1 MYILLAILLFGI
13 LIAAHEWGHFIAAR
27 LCGVTVHE
35 FAIGMGPVIWKSKP
49 KEADSWDKW
58 KQTQF
63 SLRALPIGGF
73 CSMEGE
79 EEDSDDPHSLS
90 RQGFWKKVLVFAAG
104 AVMNLLVG
112 MLIILILNFQAEA
125 FAVPTVAGCAP
136 EFEQVN
142 GGALLEG
149 DVFYA
154 INGSRVYLPSDID
167 LLLMVANRGPID
179 LVVLRD
185 GEKVSFTDLKVGTFS
200 DSEGG
205 TYKGYGFYRTA
216 KLKEATLGTRLQYTW
231 YNTVDFVRTV
241 WFSLQM
247 LVNGSAGVSD
257 LNGPVGIVSTINDV
271 GNQSAS
277 IADALLNIVYFGA
290 FISVNLAVMN
300 LLPIPALDG
309 GHILFLVVSTV
320 SEKLFRKKIP
330 MKYEAAINMVFLFL
344 LMGLMLFV
352 TFNDVMKL
360 FGRGGAPS

>member
-90 RQGFWKKVLVFAAG
+90 KQGFWKKVLVFAAG

-112 MLIILILNFQAEA
+112 MLIILIINFQAAA

-136 EFEQVN
+136 EFEAVN

-185 GEKVSFTDLKVGTFS
+185 GEKVELKQIPVREYT

-205 TYKGYGFYRTA
+205 SYQGYGLYRTLEIEEA
-216 KLKEATLGTRLQYTW
+216 TWGLKLKYTW
-231 YNTVDFVRTV
+231 YNAIDFVRIV
-241 WFSLQM
+241 WYSLKM
-247 LVNGSAGVSD
+247 LVTGSAGVED
-257 LNGPVGIVSTINDV
+257 LSGPVGIVSTINEV
-271 GNQSAS
+271 GVQSIS
-277 IADALLNIVYFGA
+277 IRAALENIAYFGSMIA
-290 FISVNLAVMN
+290 VNLAVMN

-309 GHILFLVVSTV
+309 GHILFLTISTL
-320 SEKLFRKKIP
+320 SEKLLKRKLP
-330 MKYEAAINMVFLFL
+330 VKYEAAVNMVFFAL

-352 TFNDVMKL
+352 TFNDVHKIIAQQM
-360 FGRGGAPS
+360 GG

>member
-1 MYILLAILLFGI
+1 MYIILAILLFGI

-35 FAIGMGPVIWKSKP
+35 FSIGMGPLIWKKDG
-49 KEADSWDKW
+49 KKGT
-58 KQTQF
+58 KF

-73 CSMEGE
+73 CSLEGE
-79 EEDSDDPHSLS
+79 EEESDDPHSLS
-90 RQGFWKKVLVFAAG
+90 NQGFWKKVLVFAAG
-104 AVMNLLVG
+104 AAMNFLVG
-112 MLIILILNFQAEA
+112 VLIILILNFQAA
-125 FAVPTVAGCAP
+125 GFLVPVASGCAP
-136 EFEQVN
+136 EFEAVN
-142 GGALLEG
+142 GAALLEG
-149 DVFYA
+149 DQFYS
-154 INGSRVYLPSDID
+154 INGSRIYLTSDID
-167 LLLMVANRGPID
+167 LLLMLANRQPID

-185 GEKVSFTDLKVGTFS
+185 GEKVAFNNLAVGTYS

-205 TYKGYGFYRTA
+205 TYQGYGFYRTA
-216 KLKEATLGTRLQYTW
+216 IVREATLGTRLQYTW

-277 IADALLNIVYFGA
+277 VADALMNIVYFGA
-290 FISVNLAVMN
+290 FISVNLSVMN

-320 SEKLFRKKIP
+320 SEKLFRRKIP
-330 MKYEAAINMVFLFL
+330 MKYEAAINMVFLAL

-352 TFNDVMKL
+352 TFNDVMRL
-360 FGRGGAPS
+360 VGGGTAA

>member
-1 MYILLAILLFGI
+1 MYIILAILLFGI

-35 FAIGMGPVIWKSKP
+35 FSIGMGPLIWKKDG
-49 KEADSWDKW
+49 KKGT
-58 KQTQF
+58 KF

-73 CSMEGE
+73 CSLEGE
-79 EEDSDDPHSLS
+79 EEESDDPHSLS
-90 RQGFWKKVLVFAAG
+90 NQGFWKKVLVFAAG

-112 MLIILILNFQAEA
+112 MLIILLLNFQATG
-125 FAVPTVAGCAP
+125 FYVPAAAGCAP
-136 EFEQVN
+136 EFETVN

-149 DVFYA
+149 DIFYS
-154 INGSRVYLPSDID
+154 INGSRVYTPSDID
-167 LLLMVANRGPID
+167 LLIMVANGQPID

-185 GEKVSFTDLKVGTFS
+185 GERVRFDNLAVGTFS
-200 DSEGG
+200 DSDGNP
-205 TYKGYGFYRTA
+205 YQGYGFYRTA
-216 KLKEATLGTRLQYTW
+216 IVREATLGTRLQYTW

-277 IADALLNIVYFGA
+277 VADALMNIVYFGA
-290 FISVNLAVMN
+290 FISVNLSVMN

-320 SEKLFRKKIP
+320 SEKLFRRKIP
-330 MKYEAAINMVFLFL
+330 VKYEAAINMVFLAL

-352 TFNDVMKL
+352 TFNDVMRL
-360 FGRGGAPS
+360 VGGGTAA

>member
-1 MYILLAILLFGI
+1 MYIILAILLFGI

-35 FAIGMGPVIWKSKP
+35 FSIGMGPLIWKKDG
-49 KEADSWDKW
+49 KKGT
-58 KQTQF
+58 KF

-73 CSMEGE
+73 CSLEGE
-79 EEDSDDPHSLS
+79 EEESDDPHSLS
-90 RQGFWKKVLVFAAG
+90 NQGFWKKVLVFAAG

-112 MLIILILNFQAEA
+112 MLIILLLNFQATG
-125 FAVPTVAGCAP
+125 FYVPAAAGCAP
-136 EFEQVN
+136 EFETVN

-149 DVFYA
+149 DIFYS
-154 INGSRVYLPSDID
+154 INGSRVYTPSDID
-167 LLLMVANRGPID
+167 LLIMVANGQPID

-185 GEKVSFTDLKVGTFS
+185 GERVRFDNLAVGTFS
-200 DSEGG
+200 DSDGNP
-205 TYKGYGFYRTA
+205 YRGYGFYRTA
-216 KLKEATLGTRLQYTW
+216 IVREATLGTRLQYTW

-277 IADALLNIVYFGA
+277 VADALMNIVYFGA
-290 FISVNLAVMN
+290 FISVNLSVMN

-320 SEKLFRKKIP
+320 SEKLFRRKIP
-330 MKYEAAINMVFLFL
+330 MKYEAAINMVFLAL

-352 TFNDVMKL
+352 TFNDVMRL
-360 FGRGGAPS
+360 VGGGTAA

>member
-1 MYILLAILLFGI
+1 MYIILAILLFGI

-35 FAIGMGPVIWKSKP
+35 FSIGMGPLIWKKDG
-49 KEADSWDKW
+49 KKGT
-58 KQTQF
+58 KF

-73 CSMEGE
+73 CSLEGE
-79 EEDSDDPHSLS
+79 EEESDDPHSLS
-90 RQGFWKKVLVFAAG
+90 NQGFWKKVLVFAAG

-112 MLIILILNFQAEA
+112 MLIILLLNFQATG
-125 FAVPTVAGCAP
+125 FYVPAAAGCAP
-136 EFEQVN
+136 EFETVN

-149 DVFYA
+149 DIFYS
-154 INGSRVYLPSDID
+154 INCSRVYTPSDID
-167 LLLMVANRGPID
+167 LLIMVANGQPID

-185 GEKVSFTDLKVGTFS
+185 GERVRFDNLAVGTFS
-200 DSEGG
+200 DSDGNP
-205 TYKGYGFYRTA
+205 YRGYGFYRTA
-216 KLKEATLGTRLQYTW
+216 IVREATLGTRLQYTW

-277 IADALLNIVYFGA
+277 VADALMNIVYFGA
-290 FISVNLAVMN
+290 FISVNLSVMN

-320 SEKLFRKKIP
+320 SEKLFRRKIP
-330 MKYEAAINMVFLFL
+330 MKYEAAINMVFLAL

-352 TFNDVMKL
+352 TFNDVMRL
-360 FGRGGAPS
+360 VGGGTAA